1 VEELRKNP
9 YQWDLTRCSWPGS
22 KAFSLM
28 NTYTIHRTEVDDL
41 YSSAHD
47 KSAWMTKWNVK
58 HSYSSPMRVQ
68 EIMRTAS
75 YLPGAVKELEVQAK
89 RVLAKYL
96 DTHSVEEWVE
106 QHLAVLAD
114 KLSQLADMAH
124 RLTDRTVWP
133 RRPV

>member
-1 VEELRKNP
+1 
-9 YQWDLTRCSWPGS
+9 
-22 KAFSLM
+22 M
-28 NTYTIHRTEVDDL
+28 DDL

-58 HSYSSPMRVQ
+58 HSFSSPMRVQ

-96 DTHSVEEWVE
+96 GKYLIRYITQFITLCYD
-106 QHLAVLAD
+106 
-114 KLSQLADMAH
+114 
-124 RLTDRTVWP
+124 
-133 RRPV
+133 